1 MIDKDKII
9 HLAWLARL
17 EIDKIDLYEE
27 QLNKIIEYFN
37 ILDEVDTKSE
47 PQYIIKDIEL
57 FREDIPKKYEDGIF
71 NMLNNKKDRFVKAPK
86 MV

>member
-37 ILDEVDTKSE
+37 VLDEVDTKIE

-57 FREDIPKKYEDGIF
+57 FREDIPKKYEEDIF

>member
-9 HLAWLARL
+9 HLAWLAKL
-17 EIDKIDLYEE
+17 EIDNIDLYEE

-47 PQYIIKDIEL
+47 PQYVIKDIEL
-57 FREDIPKKYEDGIF
+57 FREDIPRKYEEDIF

>member
-17 EIDKIDLYEE
+17 EIDNVDLYEE

-37 ILDEVDTKSE
+37 ILDEADTKSE

-57 FREDIPKKYEDGIF
+57 FREDIPKKYEEDIF